1 MAGIRSSGQ
10 GRSDKPVD
18 EYANFERAL
27 KKVLSVSHDEMKVR
41 LADAKRARQRQKR
54 ASGHASRA
62 KD

>member
-1 MAGIRSSGQ
+1 MSRQANK
-10 GRSDKPVD
+10 SDKPD

-27 KKVLSVSHDEMKVR
+27 KKVLSVSHTEIKAR
-41 LADAKRARQRQKR
+41 LDAAKKARQRGKR

>member
-1 MAGIRSSGQ
+1 VANHPKSSAKNETG
-10 GRSDKPVD
+10 

-27 KKVLSVSHDEMKVR
+27 KKVLSVSHAEIKSR
-41 LADAKRARQRQKR
+41 LEAAKLARQRGRR